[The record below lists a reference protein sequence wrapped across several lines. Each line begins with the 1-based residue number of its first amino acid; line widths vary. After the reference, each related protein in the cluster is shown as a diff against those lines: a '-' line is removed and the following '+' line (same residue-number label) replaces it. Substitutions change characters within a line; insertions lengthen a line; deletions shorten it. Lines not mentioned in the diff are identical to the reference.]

1 MNSYELIMIFDPSL
15 GEENIG
21 TVVSKIE
28 NKIKTL
34 GGEIQKTDKWGVR
47 RLASM
52 INKARKLKQGYY
64 IYIAFKA
71 ETSVP
76 AKIQATL
83 KVTEEIV
90 RYSLIRAEEKQ
101 PAEIEGAP
109 LQEPGIEAVNV
120 GELKIKE
127 AGESSG
133 QS

>member
-1 MNSYELIMIFDPSL
+1 MIFDPNL

-34 GGEIQKTDKWGVR
+34 DGEVQKTDKWGVR

-52 INKARKLKQGYY
+52 LTKARKLKQGYY
-64 IYIAFKA
+64 VFIAFKA
-71 ETSVP
+71 EPSVP
-76 AKIQATL
+76 AKVQSTL

-90 RYSLIRAEEKQ
+90 RYSLIRVEEKQ

-109 LQEPGIEAVNV
+109 LPEAGIEAVNV
-120 GELKIKE
+120 GELRIKKAE
-127 AGESSG
+127 ESSG